1 MEPEDLEKTLD
12 VLKTISDL
20 ELSIAELYLACSELR
35 EGEKDFWLSLE
46 QDEQKHAQK
55 IQGLVQ
61 IVSEKPSCFV
71 PNHSFNLAALN
82 TLKNF
87 VGKNIKRLRNHQIPL
102 DFKNLLSIAWNIEY
116 SISEVK
122 YNEIFLISEQ
132 EYETLLAAIITE
144 TAAHRSKI
152 GLKIAAM
159 RNWTS
164 KSASR
169 IPSKGP
175 NGSPK
180 RFSPKGS
187 AQEPSR
193 LRSISPVRPFPLKN
207 NPRSR

>member
-35 EGEKDFWLSLE
+35 EGERDFWLSLE

-55 IQGLVQ
+55 IQGLAQ
-61 IVSEKPSCFV
+61 IVSEKQSYFV

-116 SISEVK
+116 SISEIK

-159 RNWTS
+159 RNCTS

-175 NGSPK
+175 NGGLK

-187 AQEPSR
+187 A
-193 LRSISPVRPFPLKN
+193 
-207 NPRSR
+207 